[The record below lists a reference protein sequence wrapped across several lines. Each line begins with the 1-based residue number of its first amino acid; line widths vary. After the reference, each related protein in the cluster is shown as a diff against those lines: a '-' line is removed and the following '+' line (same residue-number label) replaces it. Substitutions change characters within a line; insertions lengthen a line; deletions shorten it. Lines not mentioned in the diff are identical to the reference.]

1 MNDILNRIYL
11 PDVIMRYNGNK
22 MKDNRFIC
30 PFCMGVSRKK
40 PHEKEYSLSI
50 FPTNGGY
57 PIYKC
62 HRASCIEGQRSGNA
76 LTLIRYFEG
85 LIGAEYKDV
94 IKRVREL
101 GYLGK
106 SSYKNKY
113 RINPSDRM
121 ERIKTVREQY
131 EKSLEHKDHIKI
143 KNMLERRKIAE
154 HVFTTLNGRIGYDP
168 DTDSVVFPI
177 EAPSGGVVAIEKIK
191 AEEND
196 TFKHGNNK
204 FNVGQISKGFFYAGV
219 PINEVFPKIILV
231 EGIMDALSVASVC
244 PQHCVIASIGV
255 GYKKVKKLLAK
266 HLQRKLV
273 VAFDN
278 DEHEA
283 GLNAANSLAK
293 ELDRVANC

>member
-1 MNDILNRIYL
+1 MKNLLNIK
-11 PDVIMRYNGNK
+11 IT
-22 MKDNRFIC
+22 
-30 PFCMGVSRKK
+30 SRSK
-40 PHEKEYSLSI
+40 
-50 FPTNGGY
+50 T
-57 PIYKC
+57 C
-62 HRASCIEGQRSGNA
+62 W
-76 LTLIRYFEG
+76 
-85 LIGAEYKDV
+85 KDV
-94 IKRVREL
+94 
-101 GYLGK
+101 
-106 SSYKNKY
+106 
-113 RINPSDRM
+113 
-121 ERIKTVREQY
+121 
-131 EKSLEHKDHIKI
+131 
-143 KNMLERRKIAE
+143 KIAE

-293 ELDRVANC
+293 ELDRVQIVDYGLFIRCDEEGNLIKTYKDMNEIL